1 MLDITVTFLQ
11 AIFIDNVLYVIRRLW
26 IALHNLLTMKNIQLK
41 VFFFF
46 LFAFSFANAQK
57 KVSDLSLVYEASI
70 TTGSKEPKLADAFDG
85 ATTTV
90 YIKGTM
96 SRSEMVSALAS
107 FTTIHDVTTGSS
119 VILQEVSGQK
129 LLIRM
134 TADNWKDKNKRYE
147 GITFSNTEE
156 TKTIAGY
163 KCVKAIAKMSDGATF
178 SVFYTKE
185 IIPDNIEYNYQFKN
199 LEGLPLEYELTQ
211 GSLTIKNT
219 VSKIN
224 LDPVPVAK
232 FDIPKNGYRELTYQE
247 SRKLG
252 IGQ

>member
-1 MLDITVTFLQ
+1 MQKIQILFSVVLVF
-11 AIFIDNVLYVIRRLW
+11 IFSCV
-26 IALHNLLTMKNIQLK
+26 
-41 VFFFF
+41 
-46 LFAFSFANAQK
+46 NAQK
-57 KVSDLSLVYEASI
+57 KISELSLVYEASI

-90 YIKGTM
+90 YIKGAM

-107 FTTIHDVTTGSS
+107 FTTIHDATNGSS

-134 TADNWKDKNKRYE
+134 TPENWKDKNKRYE
-147 GITFSNTEE
+147 GITFSNTSE

-163 KCVKAIAKMSDGATF
+163 KCVKAIAKMRDGATF
-178 SVFYTKE
+178 SVYYTRE

-199 LEGLPLEYELTQ
+199 LDGLPLEYELTQ
-211 GSLTIKNT
+211 GSLTIKYT

-224 LDPVPVAK
+224 LNPVPAAK
-232 FDIPKNGYRELTYQE
+232 FDIPKSGYRELTYDE

>member
-1 MLDITVTFLQ
+1 MKTLRLKFTILFLCTT
-11 AIFIDNVLYVIRRLW
+11 IF
-26 IALHNLLTMKNIQLK
+26 LL
-41 VFFFF
+41 
-46 LFAFSFANAQK
+46 AQK
-57 KVSDLSLVYEASI
+57 KVSELTLVYDAII

-90 YIKGTM
+90 YIKGNL

-107 FTTIHDVTTGSS
+107 FTTIHDSNTGSS

-147 GITFSNTEE
+147 GITFSNTGE

-163 KCVKAIAKMSDGATF
+163 KCVKAIAKMKDGATF
-178 SVFYTKE
+178 IVYYTNE
-185 IIPDNIEYNYQFKN
+185 IVPENMEYNYQFKN
-199 LEGLPLEYELTQ
+199 LDGLPLEYELSQ
-211 GSLTIKNT
+211 DNLTIKYT

-224 LDPVPVAK
+224 LNPVPASK
-232 FDIPKNGYRELTYQE
+232 FDIPKSGYRELTYEE

-252 IGQ
+252 IRQ